1 MTQKYHEIFRIS
13 SCVQI
18 HGVIWF
24 NMASWRFL
32 PDGWKMYFS
41 NVQTFSLNCTMW
53 QILLQH
59 VQHGLLG
66 RCLILDSGSFVP
78 GHPAQV
84 QYLSTSTSM
93 EDKPQPFLPP
103 VDLEDVMKMSFF
115 PPAGTPNLKL
125 DSKLQVEQ
133 KKANIVKSRHF
144 FFDTRSLGE
153 FRSRQ
158 LRFKEVHALR
168 RQFLLAMHKIVVNHT
183 LLVSYSSRS
192 YI

>member
-13 SCVQI
+13 SRVQI

-78 GHPAQV
+78 VHPAQV
-84 QYLSTSTSM
+84 QYLLQRQWKTSHRFFASGGYRRCHEDVFFPTSPNP
-93 EDKPQPFLPP
+93 KPQTRLQTPSWTKVSQHWKKQTLFLWREVSRRIPIQAT
-103 VDLEDVMKMSFF
+103 SF
-115 PPAGTPNLKL
+115 
-125 DSKLQVEQ
+125 
-133 KKANIVKSRHF
+133 
-144 FFDTRSLGE
+144 
-153 FRSRQ
+153 
-158 LRFKEVHALR
+158 
-168 RQFLLAMHKIVVNHT
+168 
-183 LLVSYSSRS
+183 
-192 YI
+192 